1 MLNRG
6 ATHRGV
12 GGFTLVEMMIAVT
25 IAAILLV
32 VGVPTMR
39 GVIENT
45 RIRTVAESWNYG
57 LSLARNEAVRLNT
70 EVEFVASVDGW
81 QIQQRDRANAGAFI
95 VLHQASG
102 KESTTDLFVTPEP
115 ADADRITFN
124 SLGRMV
130 NASMSDGSAPFSQID
145 VESERPSG
153 ISGYRPLRIQVLAG
167 GMTRVCDP
175 AVTASDP
182 RACL

>member
-1 MLNRG
+1 VLKPGPPRDN
-6 ATHRGV
+6 A
-12 GGFTLVEMMIAVT
+12 GGFTLVEVMVAVT

-57 LSLARNEAVRLNT
+57 LQLARNEAVRLNT
-70 EVEFVASVDGW
+70 QVEFLADPTGW
-81 QIQQRDRANAGAFI
+81 QVRRRDPAAANAFI

-124 SLGRMV
+124 SLGRME
-130 NASMSDGSAPFSQID
+130 NASMSDGSAPFSLID

-153 ISGYRPLRIQVLAG
+153 ISGYRPLRIQILAG

-175 AVTASDP
+175 AVSASDP

>member
-1 MLNRG
+1 LLNRD
-6 ATHRGV
+6 ATHRSI
-12 GGFTLVEMMIAVT
+12 GGFTLIEMMIAVT

-45 RIRTVAESWNYG
+45 RIRTVTESLNYG

-70 EVEFVASVDGW
+70 EVEFVTAPTGW
-81 QIQQRDRANAGAFI
+81 QVQRRDPVNAGAFI

-102 KESTTDLFVTPEP
+102 KEATTDLLVTPEP

-130 NASMSDGSAPFSQID
+130 NASLSDGSAPFSQID

-153 ISGYRPLRIQVLAG
+153 ISGYRPLRIQILAG

-175 AVTASDP
+175 AVTTSDP
-182 RACL
+182 RTCL

>member
-6 ATHRGV
+6 GTRLAV
-12 GGFTLVEMMIAVT
+12 GGFTIVEMMIAVA

-45 RIRTVAESWNYG
+45 RIRTVTESLNYG
-57 LSLARNEAVRLNT
+57 MSLARNEAVRLNT
-70 EVEFVASVDGW
+70 DVEFVTDATGW
-81 QIQQRDRANAGAFI
+81 QVQRRDPANAGAFI

-102 KESTTDLFVTPEP
+102 KESTTDLIVTPEP

-124 SLGRMV
+124 SFGRMA
-130 NASMSDGSAPFSQID
+130 NASMSDGSAPFSQVD

-153 ISGYRPLRIQVLAG
+153 ISGYRPLRIQILAG

-175 AVTASDP
+175 AVANTDP

>member
-1 MLNRG
+1 MLIHS
-6 ATHRGV
+6 ASHRQI
-12 GGFTLVEMMIAVT
+12 GGFTLVEVMVALT
-25 IAAILLV
+25 IVAILLV

-45 RIRTVAESWNYG
+45 RIRTVTESWNYG
-57 LSLARNEAVRLNT
+57 LQLARNEAVRLNT
-70 EVEFVASVDGW
+70 QVEFVANAAGW
-81 QIQQRDRANAGAFI
+81 QVRRRDPANANAFV

-102 KESTTDLFVTPEP
+102 KESTTDLIVTMEPEV
-115 ADADRITFN
+115 ADRVTFN
-124 SLGRMV
+124 SLGRM
-130 NASMSDGSAPFSQID
+130 AAGSLSDGSAPFSQID

-175 AVTASDP
+175 AADASDP